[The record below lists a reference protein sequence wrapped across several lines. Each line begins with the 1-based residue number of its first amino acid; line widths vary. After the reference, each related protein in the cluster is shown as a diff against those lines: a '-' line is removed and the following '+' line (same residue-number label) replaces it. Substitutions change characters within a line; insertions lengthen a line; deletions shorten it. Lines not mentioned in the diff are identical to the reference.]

1 MPHDTA
7 LIATM
12 SVALALAFV
21 FGFLAMRLG
30 LPAIVGYLLAGVAVG
45 PFTPGFVADT
55 SLAPQLAE
63 IGVILLMFGV
73 GIHFSLRDLLAVRSV
88 AIPGAIGQSAAAT
101 VLAILVCLWWGW
113 GLQAGLVLGLA
124 ISVASTVVLL
134 RALMEGD
141 LLETTPG
148 RVAVG
153 WLIVEDLLTV
163 LALVL
168 AGGDADYGHGPGL
181 ATMITEAL
189 GVNGG
194 WGSIVV
200 TVGLTLGKVA
210 ILVVVMLFAGA
221 RLVPWLLVQVSR
233 TGSRELFI
241 LAVLAVAF
249 GIAFGSAT
257 IFGVSFALG
266 AFLAG
271 LVVGESDLSHQAAED
286 ALPLR
291 EAFAVLFFVS
301 VGMLFDPSILFTS
314 PLQVLAVVAI
324 IIVAKPLAAFLIVMA
339 LRRPARTGLIVG
351 ASLAQIGEFSFI
363 LAELGRSLGM
373 LPPEGY
379 GLILAGA
386 LISITLNPVLFKTV
400 RPIEAWL
407 DRWSGRDDDQPET
420 EEDRRLQLRDH
431 VVLCGYGRVGRLLS
445 AALEQENIPLL
456 VVDQNRALIEELQE
470 RGVEALRA
478 DVADHAAMRQMDLED
493 ARLLVVA
500 MSDPLATRHVVEFAQ
515 KYAPKLPIVA
525 RTHSETERQF
535 LAQHGVEAVL
545 GERELALTMNRH
557 ALEQLGCGGP
567 TPRLPETS
575 PPAPLL
581 AGGGEQATVS
591 PLSSQERGR
600 E

>member
-1 MPHDTA
+1 MPHETA

-21 FGFLAMRLG
+21 FGFLATRLQ
-30 LPAIVGYLLAGVAVG
+30 LPSLVGYLLAGVVVG
-45 PFTPGFVADT
+45 PFTPGFVADM

-88 AIPGAIGQSAAAT
+88 AIPGAIFQSTIAT

-148 RVAVG
+148 RIAVG

-168 AGGDADYGHGPGL
+168 LPAMAGGDADHGHGLSLASMVTDWLGVTGGL
-181 ATMITEAL
+181 A
-189 GVNGG
+189 
-194 WGSIVV
+194 SIAV
-200 TVGLTLGKVA
+200 TVALTLGKVVL
-210 ILVVVMLFAGA
+210 LVAVMLFAGA
-221 RLVPWLLVQVSR
+221 RVVPWLLIQVSR

-291 EAFAVLFFVS
+291 DAFAVLFFVS
-301 VGMLFDPSILFTS
+301 VGMLFDPSILWTS
-314 PLQVLAVVAI
+314 PLHVLAVVGI
-324 IIVAKPLAAFLIVMA
+324 IVVAKPLAAFLLVVA
-339 LRRPARTGLIVG
+339 LRRPARTGLVVAAG
-351 ASLAQIGEFSFI
+351 LAQIGEFSFI

-373 LPPEGY
+373 LPTEGY
-379 GLILAGA
+379 GLVLAGA
-386 LISITLNPVLFKTV
+386 IVSITLNPAIFATV
-400 RPIEAWL
+400 RPIERWL
-407 DRWSGRDDDQPET
+407 DRWSGRADAEPLAVAEPHVAP
-420 EEDRRLQLRDH
+420 RRDH
-431 VVLCGYGRVGRLLS
+431 AVLCGYGRVGRLLS
-445 AALEQENIPLL
+445 AALELEDVPLL
-456 VVDQNRALIEELQE
+456 VVDQDWGLIDELQA
-470 RGVEALRA
+470 RGVDALRA
-478 DVADHAAMRQMDLED
+478 DVADHGALKQMHLER
-493 ARLLVVA
+493 ARVLVVA

-515 KYAPKLPIVA
+515 KHAPGLPIVA
-525 RTHSETERQF
+525 RTHSEAERQY
-535 LAQHGVEAVL
+535 LTQQGVDAIL
-545 GERELALTMNRH
+545 GEQELALAMNRQ
-557 ALEQLGCGGP
+557 ALELLGCAVP
-567 TPRLPETS
+567 LERR
-575 PPAPLL
+575 PAI
-581 AGGGEQATVS
+581 GSGE
-591 PLSSQERGR
+591 PLSEGAAAGAA
-600 E
+600 

>member
-1 MPHDTA
+1 MPHETA

-12 SVALALAFV
+12 SVALALAFIG
-21 FGFLAMRLG
+21 GFLATRLG
-30 LPAIVGYLLAGVAVG
+30 LPAIVGYLLAGVVVG

-73 GIHFSLRDLLAVRSV
+73 GIHFSLRDLMAVRAV

-101 VLAILVCLWWGW
+101 ILAVVVCWWWGW
-113 GLQAGLVLGLA
+113 GLEAGLVLGLA

-148 RVAVG
+148 RIAVG

-168 AGGDADYGHGPGL
+168 LPVMAGGEADSGHGPSA
-181 ATMITEAL
+181 ATMLTEAL
-189 GVNGG
+189 GITNGIG
-194 WGSIVV
+194 AILV
-200 TVGLTLGKVA
+200 TVGLTLGKVV
-210 ILVVVMLFAGA
+210 ILVAVMLFAGA
-221 RLVPWLLVQVSR
+221 RFVPWLLIQVSR

-249 GIAFGSAT
+249 GIAFGSAV

-291 EAFAVLFFVS
+291 DAFAVLFFVS
-301 VGMLFDPSILFTS
+301 VGMLFDPSILITS
-314 PLQVLAVVAI
+314 PLHVLAVVAI
-324 IIVAKPLAAFLIVMA
+324 IIVGKPLAAFLIVIA
-339 LRRPARTGLIVG
+339 LRRPARTGLIVA

-373 LPPEGY
+373 LPGEGY

-386 LISITLNPVLFKTV
+386 LISITLNPVVFRSV

-407 DRWSGRDDDQPET
+407 DRWSGRAD
-420 EEDRRLQLRDH
+420 EEPLVVEPHRPIMRDH
-431 VVLCGYGRVGRLLS
+431 AVLCGYGRVGRLLS
-445 AALEQENIPLL
+445 AALEREDIPLL
-456 VVDQNRALIEELQE
+456 VVDQNRGLIEELQE
-470 RGVEALRA
+470 RGVDALRA
-478 DVADHAAMRQMDLED
+478 DVADHAALKHMQLEQ
-493 ARLLVVA
+493 ARVLVVA
-500 MSDPLATRHVVEFAQ
+500 MSDPLATRHVVEFAH
-515 KYAPKLPIVA
+515 KHAPHLPIIA
-525 RTHSETERQF
+525 RTHSDSERQY
-535 LAQHGVEAVL
+535 LLQHGVDAIL
-545 GERELALTMNRH
+545 GEQELALTMNRH
-557 ALEQLGCGGP
+557 ALALLGCAMTDEVENASVG
-567 TPRLPETS
+567 
-575 PPAPLL
+575 A
-581 AGGGEQATVS
+581 A
-591 PLSSQERGR
+591 
-600 E
+600 